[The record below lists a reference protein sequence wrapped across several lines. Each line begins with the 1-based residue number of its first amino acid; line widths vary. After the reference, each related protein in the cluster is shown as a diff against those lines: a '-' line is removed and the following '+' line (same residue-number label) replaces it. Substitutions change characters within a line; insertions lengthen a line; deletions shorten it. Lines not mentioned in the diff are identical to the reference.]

1 MIILTPT
8 DAASLLVIVL
18 IVGMVLG
25 DLLGLN
31 IRGM

>member
-1 MIILTPT
+1 MIILAPI
-8 DAASLLVIVL
+8 DAVSLLVIVL